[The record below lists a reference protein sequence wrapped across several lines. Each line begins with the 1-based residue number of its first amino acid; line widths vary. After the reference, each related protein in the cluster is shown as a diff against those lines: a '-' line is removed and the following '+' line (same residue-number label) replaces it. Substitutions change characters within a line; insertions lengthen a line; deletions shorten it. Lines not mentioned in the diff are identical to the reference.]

1 MNNNFIWIDWKMT
14 GIHKD
19 DKNAILQKFKP
30 NLKKLI
36 DKNFATKSNYS
47 RKKCLPLSLRKVNR
61 ALVAAMPNNGPRIS
75 GGESVYHV
83 GDRVQV
89 NCTSDKS
96 HPAAELRWYINGQQ
110 VKRT

>member
-1 MNNNFIWIDWKMT
+1 MVIF
-14 GIHKD
+14 
-19 DKNAILQKFKP
+19 
-30 NLKKLI
+30 
-36 DKNFATKSNYS
+36 
-47 RKKCLPLSLRKVNR
+47 
-61 ALVAAMPNNGPRIS
+61 AAMPQNGPRIS

-110 VKRT
+110 VDKKQRFTFYNLTPPPKKKEETAKNHLEEVMKKCKNTKNISQKLFGETMITRKRKRQGILC